1 LFTRDTQTLLGN
13 TRISPPP
20 PAGPLPSLSLD
31 SRPINE
37 AVYLVSFANR
47 PRASGGAFYDYTAR
61 YGAVREEDRLT
72 LRQSMFLEE
81 SGLVRDSVKSFIVD
95 KSATGHERE
104 DAILRAERRRRF
116 EELTDKL
123 GLKDLL
129 DLPLVALSNGQT
141 RRARI
146 VKALLEQPDILLL
159 DEPLS
164 RCPALRREQSP
175 THRNHS
181 SWT

>member
-1 LFTRDTQTLLGN
+1 M
-13 TRISPPP
+13 RISPPP
-20 PAGPLPSLSLD
+20 PGGPLPSLSLK

-37 AVYLVSFANR
+37 AVCFVSFAHR

-61 YGAVREEDRLT
+61 YGAVRNEDRVT
-72 LRQSMFLEE
+72 LRQSMFPEE
-81 SGLVRDSVKSFIVD
+81 SGLVQNSIKSFIVD
-95 KSATGHERE
+95 KPHCERP
-104 DAILRAERRRRF
+104 DASFKLEARARRF
-116 EELTDKL
+116 EELTEKL
-123 GLKDLL
+123 GLTHLL

-164 RCPALRREQSP
+164 ACCVPLS
-175 THRNHS
+175 T
-181 SWT
+181 